1 MRGRRYLLLAIAVGV
16 AAALAGCGS
25 SSGGS
30 GGKSAADQPYRIL
43 VTAGL
48 STQGVLADNAETSAL
63 SARASAA
70 VINSEGGIDGRKV
83 DVTVVDD
90 GGSPT
95 TAVTDLRSALA
106 SSTPPDAYLN
116 SGPSTIAA
124 ATLPILNQHKIL
136 SFNIG
141 ATATSSDAA
150 DFPLNFDLTPSAA
163 DYAKGF
169 VAYIKQK
176 GYTKV
181 GIIHGDDAYGDSFG
195 QSIDSALTA
204 AGLKVTS
211 DEAYDDTALD
221 MTPQLSAVQAT
232 HPQLLIMD
240 AYGAPAGYL
249 LKGIQQ
255 LGWNLPILGDT
266 SVAATSLISTPAP
279 GGLLGTSEVKNL
291 LVQVFASTEYS
302 ASATGVN
309 AAVTAM
315 TKIGSIQSSLILAY
329 NYDAVRLIAA
339 AAKHA
344 GSASNATALAAA
356 LEDPAVQS
364 AARTV
369 ILPLYSFTST
379 SHAPNAGASAFAF
392 VQPSTIKDGQFQP
405 AG

>member
-1 MRGRRYLLLAIAVGV
+1 
-16 AAALAGCGS
+16 
-25 SSGGS
+25 
-30 GGKSAADQPYRIL
+30 
-43 VTAGL
+43 
-48 STQGVLADNAETSAL
+48 VLADNSETSAL

-70 VINSEGGIDGRKV
+70 VINKEGGIAGRKV
-83 DVTVVDD
+83 EVTVVDD
-90 GGSPT
+90 GGNPT
-95 TAVTDLRSALA
+95 TAVTELQKALA

-124 ATLPILNQHKIL
+124 ATLPILNQHKVL

-150 DFPLNFDLTPSAA
+150 DFPLNFDLTPSAS

-181 GIIHGDDAYGDSFG
+181 GIIHGNDAYGESFG
-195 QSIDSALTA
+195 QSVQSALTA
-204 AGLKVTS
+204 AGINVTS
-211 DEAYDDTALD
+211 DETYDDTALD
-221 MTPQLSAVQAT
+221 MTPQLSAVQST

-240 AYGAPAGYL
+240 AYGAPVGYI

-255 LGWNLPILGDT
+255 LGWSVPILGDT
-266 SVAATSLISTPAP
+266 SVAATSLISTKPP

-302 ASATGVN
+302 PSAASVN
-309 AAVTAM
+309 TAVAAM
-315 TKIGSIQSSLILAY
+315 TKLGSIESSLILAY

-339 AAKHA
+339 AAKHV
-344 GSASNATALAAA
+344 GSASSTSALAKA
-356 LEDPAVQS
+356 LEDPAVQR
-364 AARTV
+364 AAGTV
-369 ILPLYSFTST
+369 ILPLYSFTTS

-392 VQPSTIKDGQFQP
+392 VQPSMIKNGQFQP